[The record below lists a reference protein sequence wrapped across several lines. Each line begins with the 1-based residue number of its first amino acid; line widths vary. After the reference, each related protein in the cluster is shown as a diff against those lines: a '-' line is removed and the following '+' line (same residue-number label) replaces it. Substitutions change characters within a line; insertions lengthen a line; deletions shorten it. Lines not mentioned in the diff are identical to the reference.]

1 MAGWL
6 LDTNI
11 LLRRV
16 DRKSADHSLASRSV
30 ANLLARSEDCYLTAQ
45 VVIEFWVVA
54 TRPVQVN
61 GLGWSVEQ
69 ARAEVDLLLDQF
81 PLLEEQPAVFGNWL
95 SLVAAQP
102 ISGKRAYDARIV
114 AVMQA
119 HGLTNLLTLNTDDFI
134 FASGIKV
141 VHPRDVTRGA

>member
-16 DRKSADHSLASRSV
+16 DSKSADHSLASRSV
-30 ANLLARSEDCYLTAQ
+30 ASLLARSEDCYLTAQ

-61 GLGWSVEQ
+61 GLGWSAEQ

-119 HGLTNLLTLNTDDFI
+119 HGLSNLLTLNTGDFT
-134 FASGIKV
+134 FATGIKV
-141 VHPRDVTRGA
+141 VHPRDVTLGA

>member
-54 TRPVQVN
+54 TRPVKVN

-81 PLLEEQPAVFGNWL
+81 PLLEEQPTVFGN
-95 SLVAAQP
+95 
-102 ISGKRAYDARIV
+102 
-114 AVMQA
+114 
-119 HGLTNLLTLNTDDFI
+119 
-134 FASGIKV
+134 
-141 VHPRDVTRGA
+141 